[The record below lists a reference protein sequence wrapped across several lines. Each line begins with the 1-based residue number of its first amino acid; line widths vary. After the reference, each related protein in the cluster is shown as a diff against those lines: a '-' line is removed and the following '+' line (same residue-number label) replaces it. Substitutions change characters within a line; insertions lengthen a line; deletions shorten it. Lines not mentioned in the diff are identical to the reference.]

1 MGKAI
6 VWVQDVSV
14 ENEVGTE
21 VYVGNS
27 GLCSGISRTNKA
39 ACYDDKDFE
48 AIT

>member
-1 MGKAI
+1 MLK
-6 VWVQDVSV
+6 
-14 ENEVGTE
+14 NEGGTE

-27 GLCSGISRTNKA
+27 SLGSGISRTTKA